1 MATCN
6 GPNQDPLLETTSIEN
21 RAICR
26 QIAACFARI
35 LNPGFFDRCVHQT
48 PHGAG
53 GSGYGAAVTMDL
65 QRKLFF
71 WRVSSLIAYKKRC
84 LDVGG
89 IWANDCVLNPYIIA
103 RYYKNRC
110 FLVKQS
116 RWEFSTTD
124 MFPLGFTTPLK
135 PPK

>member
-71 WRVSSLIAYKKRC
+71 WRVSSLIAYKKKMPRC
-84 LDVGG
+84 WWDLGQRLCSKPLYNCK
-89 IWANDCVLNPYIIA
+89 IL
-103 RYYKNRC
+103 
-110 FLVKQS
+110 Q
-116 RWEFSTTD
+116 EQ
-124 MFPLGFTTPLK
+124 MFFGKTKPLGIFHD
-135 PPK
+135 